1 MAVPS
6 TRQGEELSQRK
17 HPEHGE
23 EGTIRVG
30 VVKAGS
36 KHSTSLRVSDYR
48 KHNLSAGK
56 VWPEAPSRRE
66 ELGLGV
72 QLAVKQSQD
81 SHVYIRNILILFSLN
96 TFVWINHELENNR
109 QHNKTS
115 VCVVELFSKQKRPN
129 FAFQPLKLDN
139 LLCCAS
145 LFHTVINWTYLAFG
159 LLVRQR
165 KA

>member
-48 KHNLSAGK
+48 KHNLSAG
-56 VWPEAPSRRE
+56 PEAPSRRE

-96 TFVWINHELENNR
+96 TFVWISHKLENNR
-109 QHNKTS
+109 LHNPTS

-129 FAFQPLKLDN
+129 FAFQLLKLDN

-145 LFHTVINWTYLAFG
+145 LFHINWTYLAFG